1 MLKQLLLK
9 NPEYVQGTTVGYC
22 DVFARGQGIEF
33 EYEVNGQK
41 FRNCNTFHPVSKDS
55 IIVPGG
61 KYQVRYSVK
70 FPGLGRMNFRLKAE

>member
-1 MLKQLLLK
+1 
-9 NPEYVQGTTVGYC
+9 VGYC
-22 DVFARGQGIEF
+22 EVFARGQGIEF

-61 KYQVRYSVK
+61 KYQVRYSAK
-70 FPGLGRMNFRLKAE
+70 FPGAGRMNFRLKSN